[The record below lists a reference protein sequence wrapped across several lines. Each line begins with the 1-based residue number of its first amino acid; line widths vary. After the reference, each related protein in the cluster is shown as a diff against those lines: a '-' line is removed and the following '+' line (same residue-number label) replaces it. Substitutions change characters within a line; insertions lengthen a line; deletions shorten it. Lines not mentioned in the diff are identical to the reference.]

1 MLIWKPISNKEQ
13 VAVPQFVTTTR
24 RNLLKCAAAVAS
36 LSALPKPGIAAAAVQ
51 PGLQIR
57 KLTWAGVMV
66 ETENTALFIDAI
78 APDEKAGEKE
88 DVLATTHRA
97 DALITHHHGDH
108 FDNETLQKVLGK
120 HGRLVC
126 LRATADRADTRGL
139 RVQPVDM
146 WQPIFFP
153 SADDDL
159 VAFPVPAVDGWGAPQ
174 VSWVID
180 GRGVRLF
187 HGGDTQW
194 HGDLVDIARAYGP
207 FDVAFLPI
215 NGARQQ
221 VGRYVDQGI
230 PAVLTPSQAV
240 AAAQLLRAK
249 MIVPIHFGNPDPP
262 TYVEVADPLGE
273 FQREA
278 SKAKMPVRVLRTG
291 ESFHI
296 EAHPDNCRARS

>member
-1 MLIWKPISNKEQ
+1 M
-13 VAVPQFVTTTR
+13 
-24 RNLLKCAAAVAS
+24 
-36 LSALPKPGIAAAAVQ
+36 
-51 PGLQIR
+51 
-57 KLTWAGVMV
+57 
-66 ETENTALFIDAI
+66 
-78 APDEKAGEKE
+78 
-88 DVLATTHRA
+88 
-97 DALITHHHGDH
+97 
-108 FDNETLQKVLGK
+108 
-120 HGRLVC
+120 
-126 LRATADRADTRGL
+126 
-139 RVQPVDM
+139 
-146 WQPIFFP
+146 
-153 SADDDL
+153 
-159 VAFPVPAVDGWGAPQ
+159 
-174 VSWVID
+174 
-180 GRGVRLF
+180 RLF

-194 HGDLVDIARAYGP
+194 HGDLVDVARAYGP

-278 SKAKMPVRVLRTG
+278 SKVKMPVRVLRTG
-291 ESFHI
+291 ESFHV

>member
-1 MLIWKPISNKEQ
+1 
-13 VAVPQFVTTTR
+13 VPQFVTTTR

>member
-1 MLIWKPISNKEQ
+1 MVTKFGDDSPMS
-13 VAVPQFVTTTR
+13 QFVMSSR

-36 LSALPKPGIAAAAVQ
+36 LSALPRSATATAVQ
-51 PGLQIR
+51 PGLQVR

-78 APDEKAGEKE
+78 APDEKAGEKK
-88 DVLATTHRA
+88 DVLATPHRA

-108 FDNETLQKVLGK
+108 FDNETLQKVLGE

-194 HGDLVDIARAYGP
+194 HGDLVDVARAYGP

-240 AAAQLLRAK
+240 AAAQLLHAR

-262 TYVEVADPLGE
+262 TYVEIADPLGE

-278 SKAKMPVRVLRTG
+278 SRAKIPVRVLLTG
-291 ESFHI
+291 ESFRV
-296 EAHPDNCRARS
+296 EAHPGNCRAGS

>member
-1 MLIWKPISNKEQ
+1 M
-13 VAVPQFVTTTR
+13 PQFVTTTR